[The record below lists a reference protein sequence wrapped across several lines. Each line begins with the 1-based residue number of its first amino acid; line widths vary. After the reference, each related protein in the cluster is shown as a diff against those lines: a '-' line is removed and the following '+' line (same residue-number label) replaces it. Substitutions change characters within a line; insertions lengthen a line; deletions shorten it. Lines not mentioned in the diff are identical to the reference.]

1 MWLLTILI
9 AQVYLVTILQG
20 EAIDY
25 VLREVGKIHRG
36 KADLFGMCFYL
47 DFEIYPNKGHSSYLF
62 LAHFYQKELHQRWI
76 LSL

>member
-1 MWLLTILI
+1 MWLLTFLI

-36 KADLFGMCFYL
+36 KADLFGMCF
-47 DFEIYPNKGHSSYLF
+47 
-62 LAHFYQKELHQRWI
+62 
-76 LSL
+76 LS